1 MKRKKNALAFICITL
16 FTLWFFMAEKKN
28 NSHSNDYISKIKG
41 QYSEEVQKILER
53 AELIHTAD
61 EIKARTAEL
70 GKEISEKLKGK
81 NPIVMPILS
90 GAIPFAGQLLEHISI
105 PMELDYIK
113 ITSYKGSMT
122 AQQKPKLIAKPVSS
136 LKGRVILLVD
146 DTLDTGRT
154 AKHAFDYCKEHGAKE
169 VYMAVLTDK
178 KQKRDK
184 ETSLLKADFVAFE
197 TENLFLLG
205 TGLDYKH
212 QLYNLPGL
220 YVVK

>member
-1 MKRKKNALAFICITL
+1 MKLGKLEVGL
-16 FTLWFFMAEKKN
+16 FFVAVFMIGFFMINKKKG
-28 NSHSNDYISKIKG
+28 SSEDYISQIKD
-41 QYSEEVQKILER
+41 QYSEEVQEILNR
-53 AELIHTAD
+53 AVLIHTAD
-61 EIKARTAEL
+61 EVKARTAEL

-81 NPIVMPILS
+81 NPIVMPILTGS
-90 GAIPFAGQLLEHISI
+90 IPFTGQLLEHITI

-113 ITSYKGSMT
+113 ITSYKGSME
-122 AQQKPKLIAKPVSS
+122 AQQKPKIMAEPVYS
-136 LKGRVILLVD
+136 LEGRTILLSD

-154 AKHAFDYCKEHGAKE
+154 ARHAVNYCLEHGAKE
-169 VYMAVLTDK
+169 VFMVVLADK
-178 KQKRDK
+178 KQERDP
-184 ETSLLKADFVAFE
+184 ETALVKADFVGFE